1 MGGNW
6 WLNYGGRYEGLEAG
20 ETSYLSERRV
30 RANYVKLITMQ
41 RNRQVRRHRAIHVL
55 RNILNCLG
63 TCVT

>member
-6 WLNYGGRYEGLEAG
+6 WLNYGGRYEGLEAAKLPICPNAG
-20 ETSYLSERRV
+20 Y
-30 RANYVKLITMQ
+30 ANYVKLITMQ